1 MVQSEKF
8 KLNKED
14 MKKIA
19 IGAGVAIAGAVLT
32 YITEV
37 IPNVDFGSYTPVV
50 VALFSILANAV
61 RKLIVGK

>member
-1 MVQSEKF
+1 MVQSEKY

-14 MKKIA
+14 GKKIL